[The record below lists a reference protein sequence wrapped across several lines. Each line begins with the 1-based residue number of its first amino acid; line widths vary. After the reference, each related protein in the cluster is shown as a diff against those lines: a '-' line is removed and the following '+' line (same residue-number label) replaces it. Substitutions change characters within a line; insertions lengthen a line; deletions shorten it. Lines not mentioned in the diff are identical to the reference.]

1 MLQLEHDLKL
11 KEMKLEMEEM
21 KNNSSI
27 EEYKGK
33 IMNLEIDI
41 SKLAHEKIELLTSKD
56 TQIRK
61 MKIEVKKLE
70 QELIDSKMQTA
81 NLKMKLLEQQNTLSK
96 LKKSSQE
103 PAKQFESKFLE
114 VLEKDGE
121 NKSRDKSPEKDFA

>member
-1 MLQLEHDLKL
+1 
-11 KEMKLEMEEM
+11 
-21 KNNSSI
+21 
-27 EEYKGK
+27 
-33 IMNLEIDI
+33 
-41 SKLAHEKIELLTSKD
+41 
-56 TQIRK
+56 

-103 PAKQFESKFLE
+103 PPKQFESKFLE

-121 NKSRDKSPEKDFA
+121 KQSRDKSQEKEFAQKLTEEHRIVDPMAKFHNNKASLSYAE